1 LPEHDGPCA
10 GISWELIPVASE
22 RQSVLS
28 RVLWILLATGVVA
41 CGIVWAFRA
50 YVQLGEQLSGLGD
63 IAVADT
69 RGEIRYKRGVPP
81 VVYGHEDPGSAGG
94 ARVYYTDP
102 LKDPDNALPE
112 GADINSYHTWGYDN
126 GSRSNTHLDITFDVN
141 SGRVAK
147 IDCIDQLDPPTTFC
161 PALVGVGIGD
171 PESRVTA
178 LLGKPT
184 RQAINDNTGVKTML
198 YDDLGVGFVLS
209 MQRVYGLS
217 VVGIDGYKRVPISR
231 FLVWIKGTLWQ

>member
-1 LPEHDGPCA
+1 
-10 GISWELIPVASE
+10 LIPLASD
-22 RQSVLS
+22 RHSVLP
-28 RVLWILLATGVVA
+28 RVLWILFAIAVVA
-41 CGIVWAFRA
+41 SGLVWAFRA

-81 VVYGHEDPGSAGG
+81 IVYGDEDPANAGG
-94 ARVYYTDP
+94 LRIYYTDP

-112 GADINSYHTWGYDN
+112 GADINSYRTWGYDN
-126 GSRSNTHLDITFDVN
+126 GSRLSTHLDITFDVK

-161 PALVGVGIGD
+161 PPLVGIGIGD

-178 LLGKPT
+178 LLGWPT
-184 RQAINDNTGVKTML
+184 RQAINDKTGVKTML

-217 VVGIDGYKRVPISR
+217 VVGAQGYKRVSIMR
-231 FLVWIKGTLWQ
+231 FLDWVRGTLWQ